1 MQLSL
6 RTFSQLLQDMGAV
19 VQGSATRLIDLS
31 VGSVLRSIL
40 EANASVALWI
50 QWLLVLVL
58 QATRA
63 STSTGNDLDT
73 WMSDFTLTRL
83 PASSATAIVTFSR
96 LSPAIAAT
104 IPAGA
109 LIKTNDGSATF
120 SVAVDTTNAAWSE
133 TAGGY
138 QLPAGTSSVPVPVS
152 CQTAGSVGNVQANTI
167 TLMAT
172 PLVGVD
178 SVTNALPAVGGADA
192 ETDAAF
198 RLRFQNF
205 IGSRS
210 RATLAS
216 VEFAITSVQA
226 GVSYL
231 IQENSDA
238 GGNYRPGWFLVIV
251 DDGSGY
257 PSSELLASITQ
268 SIETMR
274 PIGSGFSVQ
283 APTVVTADIAVNLT
297 VQAGTLLNQVTGP
310 VSTAI
315 TAYINALPV
324 GAFLSVTRLIQVC
337 YAASSA
343 ISNIS
348 SITINGQA
356 TDLTP
361 PTHSVIK
368 AGSVA
373 VT

>member
-297 VQAGTLLNQVTGP
+297 VQSGTLLNQTTGP

-324 GAFLSVTRLIQVC
+324 GAFLSVTRLIQIC

>member
-152 CQTAGSVGNVQANTI
+152 CQTAGNVGNVQANTI

-274 PIGSGFSVQ
+274 PIGSGFYVQ

-324 GAFLSVTRLIQVC
+324 GAFLSVTRLIQIC

>member
-274 PIGSGFSVQ
+274 PIGSGFYVQ

-297 VQAGTLLNQVTGP
+297 VQSGTLLNQTTGP

-324 GAFLSVTRLIQVC
+324 GAFLSVTRLIQIC